1 MSALTDPPV
10 GTPLPPPAA
19 ERPFVL
25 RCVNVR
31 CKRFGVD
38 QPIEVIPTRA
48 VTCMCGTSLP
58 LFLAR
63 KERRAA

>member
-1 MSALTDPPV
+1 MTIPDPPV
-10 GTPLPPPAA
+10 GKPLPSRTDD
-19 ERPFVL
+19 RPFVL

-38 QPIEVIPTRA
+38 QPIEAIPTRP